1 MLEDG
6 GRDVAS
12 ADFRVF
18 IRVSGESAKDRRI
31 GLALRGYLWRNAGP
45 ERWLSRVRVIL
56 VDRGLISVVADLRR
70 NRRGRRIALRL
81 CRVIGASDVTDV
93 TFGHVILNPEDVV
106 QRVCG
111 SS

>member
-1 MLEDG
+1 VLEDG

-12 ADFRVF
+12 ADVRVF

-31 GLALRGYLWRNAGP
+31 GLALRGYLWRDAGP
-45 ERWLSRVRVIL
+45 QRWLSRVRVIL

-93 TFGHVILNPEDVV
+93 TGGTSSLIPRTWCRGL
-106 QRVCG
+106 CG